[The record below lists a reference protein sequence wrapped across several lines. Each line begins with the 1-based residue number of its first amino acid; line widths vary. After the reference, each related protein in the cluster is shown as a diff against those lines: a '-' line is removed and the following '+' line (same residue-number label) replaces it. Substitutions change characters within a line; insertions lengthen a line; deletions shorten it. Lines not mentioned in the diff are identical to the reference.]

1 MHDGWVEETPPRGL
15 ACSGFPSVRGE
26 RFRPQWRFKVL
37 GFGLGFGVWG
47 LGFGVW
53 GLGFRV

>member
-1 MHDGWVEETPPRGL
+1 MGFFRTPGL
-15 ACSGFPSVRGE
+15 WGFEG
-26 RFRPQWRFKVL
+26 FRAL
-37 GFGLGFGVWG
+37 GGGGGLGFGVWG